1 MKIFGIAVCVLCFAL
16 PMMAEDLPP
25 KCFVLCQPK
34 LKFEPTFTWENFAK
48 APRIAETDSSGNTTI
63 VRTKSESVFEAVF
76 ALDIPTTLPRIGFT
90 LETIVRPFV
99 KGTSPE
105 LESELNLHWLR
116 TEDTGGWVGSH
127 FDIIDQY
134 SRGGLPHN
142 LDIYTHKLDF
152 ELDTAVAFLKW
163 TKKPWL
169 SEIEIET
176 SLDYV
181 ANGLPRKGDRFGN
194 VIYLDNAS
202 RWGFSLVFVV
212 PLAPLR

>member
-1 MKIFGIAVCVLCFAL
+1 
-16 PMMAEDLPP
+16 MAHDSQP

-34 LKFEPTFTWENFAK
+34 LKLEPTFTWENFAK
-48 APRIAETDSSGNTTI
+48 APRIAETDSAGITTI
-63 VRTKSESVFEAVF
+63 VKTKAENVFETVF
-76 ALDIPTTLPRIGFT
+76 ALEIPTTLPRIGFT

-127 FDIIDQY
+127 FDIIDKY
-134 SRGGLPHN
+134 SRGDLPHN
-142 LDIYTHKLDF
+142 LDIYTHKLNF

-194 VIYLDNAS
+194 GVYLDNAS
-202 RWGFSLVFVV
+202 RWAFSLVFVV